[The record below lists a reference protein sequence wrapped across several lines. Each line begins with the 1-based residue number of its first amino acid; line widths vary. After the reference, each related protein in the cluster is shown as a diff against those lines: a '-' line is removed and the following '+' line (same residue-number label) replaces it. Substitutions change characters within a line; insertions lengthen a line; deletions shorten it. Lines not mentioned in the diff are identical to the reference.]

1 MRIFLGISLP
11 DRVREVLAGICYG
24 LEGARWVSPENF
36 HITLVFLGEI
46 SPDKVE
52 QVHEIC
58 ASIVVKP
65 FSVSLNGL
73 GWFRQKSPS
82 ILYVRVDRSVELQ
95 ELQKT
100 LESGCRRF
108 GFSVEKREY
117 VPHVTIGRLRDV
129 AQGKAMVYLD
139 EFESINAPA
148 FEVNEFH
155 IYSSRSGG
163 EGPIYRIEDSFSLGE
178 S

>member
-11 DRVREVLAGICYG
+11 DRTREVLAGICYG

-36 HITLVFLGEI
+36 HVTLVFLGEI
-46 SPDKVE
+46 SSDKVE

-58 ASIVVKP
+58 ASTIVKP
-65 FSVSLNGL
+65 FSISLHGL

-82 ILYVRVDRSVELQ
+82 ILYAGVDRSLELQ
-95 ELQKT
+95 GLQKS
-100 LESGCRRF
+100 LESGCRRY

-117 VPHVTIGRLRDV
+117 IPHVTIGRLRDV
-129 AQGKAMVYLD
+129 AQDKVMIYLN
-139 EFESINAPA
+139 EFESIDFPA
-148 FEVNEFH
+148 FEVSEFH
-155 IYSSRSGG
+155 VYSSRSGS